1 MPRFDISNWFDLPFL
16 AFHTESDQ
24 ISLGWGQHHMWPCRW
39 VSGTPSLKKNMTSN
53 KRPSYSY
60 SYKRIACVACNAAH
74 IVLVPSKPHIS
85 FFAPRLC
92 PAVLHQPISRPG
104 VFVNAVSNNENGVV
118 VSFVAAFFFPVDSSL
133 VMVKRLETGI
143 NWNAARALV
152 DISN

>member
-1 MPRFDISNWFDLPFL
+1 MRTAPYVTL
-16 AFHTESDQ
+16 
-24 ISLGWGQHHMWPCRW
+24 SLGEWD
-39 VSGTPSLKKNMTSN
+39 TFLKKNMTSN

-60 SYKRIACVACNAAH
+60 SHKRIACVACNAAH

-143 NWNAARALV
+143 N
-152 DISN
+152 